1 MAEDGQN
8 RGGEYFGSVIERR
21 LSRRS
26 VLGVAAA
33 LAGAG
38 VVAGLGGCSL
48 APGKRGFTPIAG
60 ATTDRIE
67 LPEGFVYDLVIRW
80 GESLFSDTPD
90 LDTRGLSDGV
100 LLDPGA
106 GRRAARQFGSNC
118 DAFHLF
124 ALNESADHG
133 IACINNE
140 YVDPRLMF
148 PRLRDHITDD
158 MRIDTAWLQ
167 RHPEAV
173 AVMKASI
180 GVSVV
185 ELVRERG
192 HWRFLRDSPYN
203 RRLTAETPME
213 LRGPVRGHELIRSV
227 GDPAGRWALGTF
239 GNCAGGRTPW
249 GTYLSAEENIQD
261 YFGDWAQSRGHPDLD
276 ARLRVI
282 HDRFPLHERT
292 SRFGW
297 ERVDPRFLTTRNP
310 HEPLRFGWVVEVDP
324 YDPERPAIKRTALG
338 RFSHESATTTT
349 ARSGQIV
356 VYSGDDKRFEYVYK
370 FVSKGRLNPRERE
383 ANRHLLDEG
392 VLHVAR
398 FNADGTGQWLPLVH
412 DPRGAL
418 SGSTGFPDQA
428 TVLLNT
434 RGAADLLGATSM
446 DRPED
451 IAVSPLTG
459 KVYVACTH
467 NTSRGEAD
475 AGAHGVNAANPRAG
489 NRWGHIVEI
498 HEDGDDH
505 TARSFRWELLL
516 LAGDPLSADGRFL
529 TQVTGDGLQLEDTY
543 FAGFEDAR
551 GIAPIGAPDNLDID
565 RFGNLWIV
573 TDGDQPRGSNNGCFV
588 AGTEGAGR
596 GHVRQFMSAPMGAE
610 VCGCKFT
617 ADGTTLFLN
626 IQHPGENGTVEDP
639 ESHWPDGPGR
649 MPRSSLIAVSREDG
663 GVIEA

>member
-1 MAEDGQN
+1 MADN
-8 RGGEYFGSVIERR
+8 RPRRNSDYFGSVIEQR

-26 VLGVAAA
+26 VLGGAAA
-33 LAGAG
+33 LAGAAMG
-38 VVAGLGGCSL
+38 AGLVGCSL
-48 APGKRGFTPIAG
+48 APGSRGFTPISG
-60 ATTDRIE
+60 ATTDRVE
-67 LPEGFVYDLVIRW
+67 LPEGFFHDVVIRW

-90 LDTRGLSDGV
+90 LDTRRIPDGV

-106 GRRAARQFGSNC
+106 ARMAARQFGSNC

-124 ALNESADHG
+124 ALNDSADHG

-148 PRLRDHITDD
+148 PRLSDHITEDR
-158 MRIDTAWLQ
+158 RIDTAWLQ

-180 GVSVV
+180 GVTVV
-185 ELVRERG
+185 ELIREGG

-213 LRGPVRGHELIRSV
+213 LRGPVRGSELIRSV
-227 GDPAGRWALGTF
+227 GDPAGRWALGTV

-261 YFGDWAQSRGHPDLD
+261 YFGDWALARRHPDLD

-282 HDRFPLHERT
+282 HDRFPPHQRT
-292 SRFGW
+292 SWQGW
-297 ERVDPRFLTTRNP
+297 ERVDPRFLMTRNP

-324 YDPERPAIKRTALG
+324 YEPERPAIKRTALG
-338 RFSHESATTTT
+338 RFSHECATTTT
-349 ARSGQIV
+349 ARGGEIV
-356 VYSGDDKRFEYVYK
+356 VYSGDDRRFEYVYK
-370 FVSKGRLNPRERE
+370 FVSKGKFNARERE

-398 FNADGTGQWLPLVH
+398 FNADGTGMWLPLVH
-412 DPRGAL
+412 DPQGIL

-434 RGAADLLGATSM
+434 RGASDLLGATPM

-467 NTSRGEAD
+467 NTSRGEAQAGPRGVD
-475 AGAHGVNAANPRAG
+475 AVNPRVG

-505 TARSFRWELLL
+505 AARTFRWELLL

-529 TQVTGDGLQLEDTY
+529 TQVTGKPLAADDTY
-543 FAGFEDAR
+543 FAGFEDA
-551 GIAPIGAPDNLDID
+551 GGLAPFGAPDNLDVD

-596 GHVRQFMSAPMGAE
+596 GQVRQFMSAPLGAE
-610 VCGCKFT
+610 VCGCKFN

-639 ESHWPDGPGR
+639 ESHWPDGPDR